1 MRSDGIKWREMETW
15 NACTCLLLCKM
26 VLMSLWNGLYWGEI
40 LTISVCDTGLLACE
54 IAFYLLA
61 KSPLLVSKMP
71 LII

>member
-1 MRSDGIKWREMETW
+1 
-15 NACTCLLLCKM
+15 M
-26 VLMSLWNGLYWGEI
+26 VLMSLWNGFYWGEI